1 MPAAL
6 YALRAFKVL
15 AGIALGILALQVAL
29 VKAAEPESRP
39 SSAARSPSARVIEG
53 RAIETVICGMPAVNF
68 DLLGQAIMQAKGT
81 NNQMDYWSRLLDW
94 KNQMLTP
101 NPLRSNQYHT
111 ATSDGRAI
119 LELQSFHYVPAH
131 RFVRLTGSLPSHY
144 ARRAAE
150 TFTAAHF
157 TVGYLPR
164 AAALT
169 PATQSWPRT

>member
-6 YALRAFKVL
+6 YALRAFAVL

-53 RAIETVICGMPAVNF
+53 RAIETVIWGMPAVNF

-81 NNQMDYWSRLLDW
+81 NNQMDYPSRLLDW

-101 NPLRSNQYHT
+101 TPLRRNQYHEHAESAPANLDWSRQQGT
-111 ATSDGRAI
+111 PGDAAKPGNDRSSRSPVYWSRYP
-119 LELQSFHYVPAH
+119 SFRQYSTRHRGFQVFSGPAK
-131 RFVRLTGSLPSHY
+131 
-144 ARRAAE
+144 
-150 TFTAAHF
+150 
-157 TVGYLPR
+157 
-164 AAALT
+164 ALT
-169 PATQSWPRT
+169 DFKV